1 MKIFWADREGKSPP
15 SHCTFHFRPFSA
27 GISSQ
32 KIQIVN
38 HLPKPTPPIK
48 VLRRTFSPNH
58 EKWIEGVKKSVDAI
72 IHQELQKVV
81 LARTVT
87 LELEATPNPF
97 AIAAALQLKAE
108 GAFVFCIQT
117 PEFSF
122 LGASPE
128 RLFSRKGKEIL
139 SEAIAGTRKRGKTPE
154 EDETLKRELLA
165 SAKDMRELSPI
176 QTYLNQVL
184 SPICKAPIIFS
195 PISVHAAQNVQHL
208 YSRCSALLND
218 GITDEEILERLHPTP
233 ALCGTPKEK
242 ALKLIEEL
250 EPFQRGL
257 YGGAIGWKT
266 PEASEWI
273 VGIRSCLIQG
283 KTATL
288 FSGTGIVEG
297 SDPEE
302 EWEELDQKLR
312 LYEGILL

>member
-1 MKIFWADREGKSPP
+1 VKIFWADREGNPPP
-15 SHCTFHFRPFSA
+15 SQCTFHFRPFSA
-27 GISSQ
+27 GISSPR
-32 KIQIVN
+32 IEIL
-38 HLPKPTPPIK
+38 HRLPSPTPPIK
-48 VLRRTFSPNH
+48 VLRRTFSPEH
-58 EKWIEGVKKSVDAI
+58 GKWIEGVKKSVDCI
-72 IHQELQKVV
+72 LNQELQKVV
-81 LARTVT
+81 LARSVT
-87 LELEATPNPF
+87 LELAESPNPF
-97 AIAAALQLKAE
+97 AIASALKDKAE
-108 GAFVFCIQT
+108 GAFVFCLQT

-128 RLFSRKGKEIL
+128 RLFARKGREIV
-139 SEAIAGTRKRGKTPE
+139 SEAIAGTRKRGKNRD
-154 EDETLKRELLA
+154 EDENLKRELLA

-176 QTYLNQVL
+176 QTYLNQAL
-184 SPICKAPIIFS
+184 APICIAPISFS

-208 YSRCSALLND
+208 YSRCSAFLNENV
-218 GITDEEILERLHPTP
+218 TDEEILERLHPTP
-233 ALCGTPKEK
+233 ALCGMPKEK

-266 PEASEWI
+266 PEASEWV

-283 KTATL
+283 RTATL

-312 LYEGILL
+312 LYEGIFL